1 VAAVDRVDS
10 GPDGRSGATAAR
22 SAHGLSL
29 RQRVG
34 LVAAAAVLLATLA
47 SVLASRTLIVSQLV
61 EAQQDHGKTVA
72 QGLAIQLQ
80 RILALGLRIDE
91 VQGFEAQCRETLAA
105 HADVA
110 YVVVLLLEGRV
121 LAQDAQPGVLLPEP
135 QALAQA
141 LAQAGERAVALPDGS
156 RPVAVQV
163 KDLAGS
169 PVAQIV
175 VGFPQALLDDAASRL
190 LRTHLAAGG
199 AALALTLL
207 LLWWAM
213 SRWVT
218 RPLARI
224 VERMNAIDPR
234 RAATVAAVDD
244 RTVGPPDPDLASIDD
259 AVARLLARLS
269 EHEAELVTTRDQAL
283 EASRLKSEF
292 LSVMSHEVRT
302 PLNAVLGMAQ
312 LLETTSLNAQQRAW
326 LGHLQHGGET
336 LLAMVTDILDLASIE
351 AGRLHLHP
359 EPTDLGA
366 VVREV
371 ADLHSAL
378 ALAKNL
384 QLETRLDT
392 QLPRAAWVDRHRLRQ
407 VLGNLLSNAIKFT
420 AQGRVQVDAALQA
433 DGAGWTLTVSDTGP
447 GIPEA
452 FRPHLYESFRQGTEG
467 TARRHGGT
475 GLGLAIVH
483 RLLRAMGGSITCE
496 SQPGRGTTFVV
507 GLPLQAPPTAPPTP
521 PQATG
526 TTASGSPAP

>member
-1 VAAVDRVDS
+1 MAAIERVSS
-10 GPDGRSGATAAR
+10 GPDGRLRATAGRA
-22 SAHGLSL
+22 AHGLSL
-29 RQRVG
+29 RLRVA
-34 LVAAAAVLLATLA
+34 LVAAAAVVLATLA
-47 SVLASRTLIVSQLV
+47 STLASRALIVSQLV

-105 HADVA
+105 HNDVA

-135 QALAQA
+135 GALSRALAQA
-141 LAQAGERAVALPDGS
+141 DARAVALPDGS

-163 KDLAGS
+163 KDLTGS

-175 VGFPQALLDDAASRL
+175 VGFPQALLDEAAARL
-190 LRTHLAAGG
+190 LRTQLAAGG
-199 AALALTLL
+199 AALVLTLL

-234 RAATVAAVDD
+234 RAATAA
-244 RTVGPPDPDLASIDD
+244 TVEGSSGGPPDPDLAAIDD
-259 AVARLLARLS
+259 AVARLLARLR

-312 LLETTSLNAQQRAW
+312 LLETTPLDAQQRAW
-326 LGHLQHGGET
+326 LGHLQNGGET
-336 LLAMVTDILDLASIE
+336 LLAMVSDILDLASIE

-371 ADLHSAL
+371 TDLHSAQ

-384 QLETRLDT
+384 RLEVLIDAG
-392 QLPRAAWVDRHRLRQ
+392 LPKAAWVDSQRLRQ
-407 VLGNLLSNAIKFT
+407 VLGNLLSNAVKFT

-433 DGAGWTLTVSDTGP
+433 DGAGWTLTVSDSGP

-452 FRPHLYESFRQGTEG
+452 FRPHLYQSFRQGTQG

-496 SQPGRGTTFVV
+496 SRPGSGATFVV
-507 GLPLQAPPTAPPTP
+507 SLPLQSPPPPP
-521 PQATG
+521 GGSADGP
-526 TTASGSPAP
+526 TASGSPAP